1 MKKLLNTLFI
11 TTEDIYLSDDHDSV
25 VITQKGKKLSQLPLK
40 DLDGIIMF
48 TYVGASPALMGKCAE
63 NNIGF
68 TMLTPSGRFLCRVN
82 SSSHG
87 NVLLRKKQYRI
98 SESEKESLPY
108 VRDMILGKVYNQRW
122 VIGRTLRDYPMRI
135 EQEPLQH
142 AVEVLNQKMSLI
154 RSAESIDRIRG
165 LEGECASTYFSVLDE
180 LILNQKEDFFF
191 HERNRRPPLDNVNAL
206 LSFCYMLLANECANA
221 LESVGLDSYVGCM
234 HTDKPGRKSLALD
247 LMEELRPCMAD
258 RFVLTAINNRIV
270 QASDFEALE
279 SGAVLLKDDGRKRI
293 LKAWQE
299 RKTVKVTHPYLQEK
313 LSWGM
318 VPYAQSLLLARTL
331 RGDLDGYPP
340 FLWK

>member
-247 LMEELRPCMAD
+247 LMEELRAPIAD
-258 RFVLTAINNRIV
+258 RFVLTVINQKQIKGK
-270 QASDFEALE
+270 DLE
-279 SGAVLLKDDGRKRI
+279 QNADGAVRISDEARKNI
-293 LKAWQE
+293 IKLWQE
-299 RKTVKVTHPYLQEK
+299 KMKTEITHPFLQEK
-313 LSWGM
+313 VEWGL
-318 VPYAQSLLLARTL
+318 VPYVQALLLSRCM
-331 RGDLDGYPP
+331 RGDMDEYPP